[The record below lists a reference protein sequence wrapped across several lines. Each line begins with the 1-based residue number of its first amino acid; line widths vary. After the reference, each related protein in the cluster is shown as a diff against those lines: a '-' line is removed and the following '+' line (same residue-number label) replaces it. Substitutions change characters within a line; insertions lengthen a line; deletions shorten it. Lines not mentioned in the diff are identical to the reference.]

1 MVEYTSLRENLTSIL
16 KIDKALR
23 SLKKYEKS
31 LRIIL
36 KDKSSFDIFYYFI
49 DSNNL
54 RVEISLTKR
63 GKQKKRCVDIE
74 N

>member
-23 SLKKYEKS
+23 SLKKYEKFLS
-31 LRIIL
+31 VIL
-36 KDKSSFDIFYYFI
+36 KDKSSFDTFYRFI

-63 GKQKKRCVDIE
+63 GKQKKSCVDMQM
-74 N
+74 